1 MIEPVTITSLDVAAD
16 AGVADFYRVVLQDH
30 FRPDEL
36 VSPGD
41 LSGGLRDGTTMALV
55 ARAPGGAI
63 VGGIV
68 CDWFA
73 RSQVLL
79 LSYIAVPEA
88 YRGHGIASR
97 LLAALRAACTALAP
111 RLIVAEVE
119 DPRYYADTT
128 YGDPVARV
136 RLYERDGDRT
146 LPIPYAQPALGPA
159 GSRVP
164 HLLLMVFGGRD
175 APPNTERV
183 DGALVA
189 GFLAEYYESCEGP
202 PRAGDAEYEAM
213 LAACQRPGGLPLLL
227 VADLPPDLAA
237 VD

>member
-146 LPIPYAQPALGPA
+146 LPIPYAQRALAA

-202 PRAGDAEYEAM
+202 PRRRRRVRGDA
-213 LAACQRPGGLPLLL
+213 GGLP
-227 VADLPPDLAA
+227 AA
-237 VD
+237 GRPATAPGG